1 MLIEVFADFSCPWC
15 FIGRRRLARAQQMRP
30 QLSIQTV
37 WQPFQLNPEIP
48 REGVDRRQRLLG
60 KFGDFDRLGAMERVL
75 EESGGKDGIRF
86 KFDLIQRIPNTMAAH
101 RLMRLAARNE
111 KDEMLA
117 DRLFSGFFERG
128 EDIGSPSILAAIA
141 AEIGLDPAAAATF
154 LASDEETETV
164 ASIDALG
171 HQSGISGVPYFI
183 FERRYA
189 LAGAQEPASFL
200 PLFDALLASEDQLTA
215 SSMI

>member
-15 FIGRRRLARAQQMRP
+15 FIGRRRLARAQEQRP
-30 QLSIQTV
+30 QLAMQTV

-48 REGVDRRQRLLG
+48 IEGIDRRQRTLG
-60 KFGDFDRLGAMERVL
+60 KFGDFDRLGAVERAL

-101 RLMRLAARNE
+101 RLMRFAARAE
-111 KDEMLA
+111 RDGALA

-128 EDIGSPSILAAIA
+128 EDIGNIRML
-141 AEIGLDPAAAATF
+141 AAAAADVGLNTATALAF
-154 LASDEETETV
+154 LTSDEETDAVT
-164 ASIDALG
+164 SIDALG

-200 PLFDALLASEDQLTA
+200 PLFDALLAGEDQLTA

>member
-15 FIGRRRLARAQQMRP
+15 FIGRRRLARAQAQRP
-30 QLSIQTV
+30 QLAMQTV

-48 REGVDRRQRLLG
+48 VEGI
-60 KFGDFDRLGAMERVL
+60 GDFDRLGAMERAL
-75 EESGGKDGIRF
+75 EESGGKDGIHF

-101 RLMRLAARNE
+101 RLMRFAARAE
-111 KDEMLA
+111 RDEALA

-128 EDIGSPSILAAIA
+128 EDIGNIRML
-141 AEIGLDPAAAATF
+141 AAAAGDVGLNAASALTF
-154 LASDEETETV
+154 LAGDEETDAV
-164 ASIDALG
+164 SSIDALG

-200 PLFDALLASEDQLTA
+200 PLFDALLAGEDDQMTA

>member
-15 FIGRRRLARAQQMRP
+15 FIGRRRLARAQAQRP
-30 QLSIQTV
+30 HLAMQTV

-48 REGVDRRQRLLG
+48 ADGIDRRQRLLG
-60 KFGDFDRLGAMERVL
+60 KFGDFDRLGAMERAL
-75 EESGGKDGIRF
+75 EESGGKDGIHF

-101 RLMRLAARNE
+101 RLMRFAARAE
-111 KDEMLA
+111 KDEALA

-128 EDIGSPSILAAIA
+128 EDIGNIQTLT
-141 AEIGLDPAAAATF
+141 AAAADVGLNAASTLAF
-154 LASDEETETV
+154 LVSDEETEMVT
-164 ASIDALG
+164 SIDALG

-200 PLFDALLASEDQLTA
+200 PLFDALLAGEDQLTA

>member
-154 LASDEETETV
+154 LAS
-164 ASIDALG
+164 
-171 HQSGISGVPYFI
+171 
-183 FERRYA
+183 
-189 LAGAQEPASFL
+189 
-200 PLFDALLASEDQLTA
+200 EDQLTA